1 MGWVGVGGGTNNI
14 GGAFE
19 LSLAGPNN
27 TDSILRGCY
36 HRAGMTAVPFSYP
49 WQNIA
54 QHSLSKTVTKYLLN
68 ICMSLVT
75 TKCQHGHYYPLETI
89 FVHDDTL
96 LSTQTINIS
105 GILFCPC

>member
-1 MGWVGVGGGTNNI
+1 MGWVGVGGFTNNI
-14 GGAFE
+14 AFE

-54 QHSLSKTVTKYLLN
+54 QHRLRDSILRGCYHWQE
-68 ICMSLVT
+68 I
-75 TKCQHGHYYPLETI
+75 GH
-89 FVHDDTL
+89 H
-96 LSTQTINIS
+96 
-105 GILFCPC
+105 

>member
-54 QHSLSKTVTKYLLN
+54 QHRLRDSILRGCYHWQEKIQLKFDDLHSYLICFGSQTSQLTVQY
-68 ICMSLVT
+68 
-75 TKCQHGHYYPLETI
+75 
-89 FVHDDTL
+89 FD
-96 LSTQTINIS
+96 
-105 GILFCPC
+105 